1 LLNATEITQQ
11 IVLKSLY
18 VDLRSGRVQAPASHA
33 RVDVLA
39 KPAPVRGVVQLLV
52 LEKWVG
58 RVHPVTKQRT
68 EGWGIIIGSVLA
80 R

>member
-1 LLNATEITQQ
+1 M
-11 IVLKSLY
+11 
-18 VDLRSGRVQAPASHA
+18 QAPASHA
-33 RVDVLA
+33 GVDVLT

-68 EGWGIIIGSVLA
+68 EGLGIMIGSVLA